1 MFPPRWRK
9 VLRDLW
15 HNKSRTLLVVLSI
28 AVGVFAVGAVAG
40 ARAILARD
48 LQSQYD
54 LTADASARIFASGLD
69 ENFIDAIR
77 RMPEIAEAQGR
88 SLYLLRIKNESLNSN
103 LLLYGIDNFDDIR
116 VNTIDFISGA
126 RTPPWRQLLIERAA
140 TELFNVQ
147 QGGSLTVELRDG
159 KKRALRIAGT
169 VHDLNAPPP
178 RFANFGSAYVSMETL
193 EWLGF
198 PKTYS
203 EMRIIVKQNGHDR
216 AYIQTVVDKI
226 KDRIEDSSKDSAPET
241 GRRYFG
247 NNIQQNPGR
256 HYADEQIQTML
267 LILVAL
273 GALSLFLSA
282 FLVINTISAV
292 MQQQLKQIGIMK
304 SIGGR
309 GRQIASLYLGMV
321 AIFGALSL
329 LIAVPV
335 GALGARAMTG
345 YIAGLL
351 NFDILTQ
358 GTPTDVLLL
367 EIAVGLL
374 IPLLAALVPIINGA
388 RMTVREAIT
397 STGLESVGWKV
408 GRFEGW
414 MNKPAN
420 LPTFQLATLL
430 PRPLLISLRN
440 TFRKKGRLALTLGT
454 LILATA
460 IFVSVFSV
468 RDSLTGTLQDS
479 LRYWSFDIEVALAQ
493 SQSEERALNEVRQV
507 PGVVYAEAWS
517 NDNARR
523 VREDKTESRNI
534 AVIAVPGESKLI
546 QPILIAGRWLQPDD
560 ENAIVINADVLA
572 DEPDLK
578 VGDVIPLKF
587 GQRKF
592 PFQVVGIAQSTLTGQ
607 VRNPRTLYIT
617 REGYRNTL
625 GLPRQART
633 LVVVTEQHD
642 AASQAAIA
650 KEIDAQFRRAL
661 MRVDTY
667 ETISDRREQ
676 IAFQF
681 NILVTFLII
690 MATLLAFVGGLGLAG
705 TMSMNVLDRTREI
718 GVMRAI
724 GASDRAIRQIVV
736 VEGVLIGWLSWLI
749 GSLFAL
755 PISKLLADQVGMAFI
770 RRTLNYEFSSY
781 GLLLWLGIV
790 TVIAGLASFFPAWRA
805 SRLTVR
811 EVLAYE

>member
-1 MFPPRWRK
+1 VRWRK

-48 LQSQYD
+48 LQAQYD
-54 LTADASARIFASGLD
+54 QTADASARIFASGLD
-69 ENFIDAIR
+69 ENFIDSIR

-88 SLYLLRIKNESLNSN
+88 SLYLLRIKNNEINSN
-103 LLLYGIDNFDDIR
+103 LLLNGIKDFNDVRVSTFDY
-116 VNTIDFISGA
+116 ISGE
-126 RTPPWRQLLIERAA
+126 RTPPWRQIILERASF
-140 TELFNVQ
+140 ELFEVQ
-147 QGGSLTVELRDG
+147 QGGTLTIELRDG
-159 KKRALRIAGT
+159 KKRELRIAGT

-178 RFANFGSAYVSMETL
+178 RFANFGTAYVSMETL

-198 PKTYS
+198 PKAHT
-203 EMRIIVKQNGHDR
+203 ELRIIVKENKNDR
-216 AYIQTVVDKI
+216 AYIQSVVDKI
-226 KDRIEDSSKDSAPET
+226 KERIEDSPPEAN
-241 GRRYFG
+241 RRYFG

-256 HYADEQIQTML
+256 HIADEQIQTML

-292 MQQQLKQIGIMK
+292 MQQQVKQIGIMK

-309 GRQIASLYLGMV
+309 GRQIGSLYLGMV
-321 AIFGALSL
+321 IIFGGLSL

-335 GALGARAMTG
+335 GALGAQAMTR
-345 YIAGLL
+345 YVAGLL
-351 NFDILTQ
+351 NFEILTR

-367 EIAVGLL
+367 EIIVGLL
-374 IPLLAALVPIINGA
+374 VPLLAALVPIVNGS

-397 STGLESVGWKV
+397 STGLDNTSSGQGDK
-408 GRFEGW
+408 GTRRQGTRF
-414 MNKPAN
+414 PLSPC
-420 LPTFQLATLL
+420 LPVSLSL

-479 LRYWSFDIEVALAQ
+479 LRYWSYDIEVTLAQ
-493 SQSEERALNEVRQV
+493 PQSEERALNEIRQV
-507 PGVVYAEAWS
+507 PGVVYAEAW
-517 NDNARR
+517 DNASTRR
-523 VREDKTESRNI
+523 LRADKTESRNI
-534 AVIAVPGESKLI
+534 AVIAAPGESELI
-546 QPILIAGRWLQPDD
+546 RPILMEGRWLQPDD

-578 VGDVIPLKF
+578 IGDVVMLKF

-592 PFQVVGIAQSTLTGQ
+592 PFQLVGIAQSTLTGQ

-617 REGYRNTL
+617 REGYRRTL
-625 GLPRQART
+625 GLPRQTRS
-633 LVVVTEQHD
+633 LVVVTELHD
-642 AASQAAIA
+642 GASQAAIA
-650 KEIDAQFRRAL
+650 REIDTQFRRAL

-667 ETISDRREQ
+667 ETITDRREQ

-681 NILVTFLII
+681 NILVTFLVI
-690 MATLLAFVGGLGLAG
+690 MATLLAVVGGLGLTG

-724 GASDRAIRQIVV
+724 GASDNAIRQIVI
-736 VEGVLIGWLSWLI
+736 VEGVLIGWLSWVV
-749 GSLFAL
+749 GSLLAI
-755 PISKLLADQVGMAFI
+755 PISKLLADQVGLAFI
-770 RRTLNYEFSSY
+770 RRTLNYAFSVE

-790 TVIAGLASFFPAWRA
+790 TLIAGLASFFPAWRA